1 MGFFQKMT
9 AKGHYFCK
17 VFDWSLSQYINRYK
31 ITISWYNNSRHDY
44 DITRVSR
51 PIELV
56 VRVVTDVIL
65 IVNFITC
72 ANPDIASLSSTLL
85 KRRHLDF

>member
-1 MGFFQKMT
+1 MFFFLQKMT

-17 VFDWSLSQYINRYK
+17 VFDWSLAQYINRYK

-65 IVNFITC
+65 IVNFITYVQ
-72 ANPDIASLSSTLL
+72 ILTLL
-85 KRRHLDF
+85 PYLLHY